1 MLRLGTV
8 LLVGLVVLAWG
19 SEAKAQAPT
28 VTVVPVKPIA
38 GPGASWNFPTG
49 GTYNGGAAMVT
60 SIQVQLKR
68 VPMNGAPPVFGVAQN
83 ATWGAGNYTTVIN
96 NATYLPLAN
105 DYFMEATIWI
115 MQGGSPVKGG
125 SSGWVAVPK

>member
-8 LLVGLVVLAWG
+8 LIVGLAILAWG

-28 VTVVPVKPIA
+28 VTCVPVKPIA
-38 GPGASWNFPTG
+38 GPMPTWNFPAG
-49 GTYNGGAAMVT
+49 GTYNPRAAMTT
-60 SIQVQLKR
+60 SIKVQLKK
-68 VPMNGAPPVFGVAQN
+68 VPMNGGQPVFGVIQN
-83 ATWGAGNYTTVIN
+83 ATWGNGNYTIVIN

-115 MQGGSPVKGG
+115 LQNGTPVKGG
-125 SSGWVAVPK
+125 TSGWIAVPK